1 MSFKQTMQKVKPY
14 VWGLIVVLVATI
26 LMGVFTLGS
35 TKSPD
40 SYWQT
45 NFVMANKPATA
56 VIEFV
61 PEKDGDEQPVGLN
74 QIWLNLGA
82 IDSEV
87 DQSIKIKFWYG
98 STSSSQIYSASLGE
112 VELQNLTV
120 NGKEGNPNLYRWVL
134 AKDKIELN
142 QNYTFVKITVEGDI
156 VINEISFVDKNGKQM
171 QLKVHKA
178 DTVET
183 GKTDEKGEA
192 ITKPVKHNQDCL
204 IDEQGSFNV
213 KNSRKNLLSGRE
225 AIAVS
230 SAWNILNG
238 KGYVID
244 EIVPPLG
251 QMLTAVG
258 VAIFGTNTLGAR
270 FIPFLFGLATI
281 AVLFAFGKKLF
292 KNGWYGVLLSA
303 LFVLSGLG
311 LGMMITSST
320 AIIFTFFIVLAFYFI
335 YEFYCYGIDYSHK
348 FASVTPLILT
358 GIFFAFAFMTDLR
371 AVYALPGLVAVFAF
385 TLVRQYRA
393 YKIRQQNDEQNAD
406 VQTAVYKNKL
416 LLSVGSFVGAL
427 ALGMFIV
434 TVLVYGIVIKP
445 YGLYYGETSLF
456 GVIGASL
463 GGMLNRA
470 TAIGDAAGSATN
482 AFGWLINAKAQP
494 VFLSTAADGYTNT
507 AYVFSNLF
515 TLVLALVSF
524 LYLTATVIATA
535 VNRKK
540 ISEVKKVAFGEILR
554 PYLTLVCGFASIIVL
569 SAVTKASPVANFLP
583 ASVFYLGFI
592 VLAAKT
598 LIGDCKK
605 TVFTVKG
612 FTVTAGKLATYVLI
626 ALAVVFFA
634 LMFSGLA
641 GCTLADKTAKGLYLW
656 FVRG

>member
-14 VWGLIVVLVATI
+14 VWGLIVVLAATI
-26 LMGVFTLGS
+26 LMGAFTLGS

-61 PEKDGDEQPVGLN
+61 PDKDADEQPVGLD

-82 IDSEV
+82 IDSDV
-87 DQSIKIKFWYG
+87 DQPIKLKFWYG
-98 STSSSQIYSASLGE
+98 STSSSQIYSAALGE
-112 VELQNLTV
+112 VELQNLTA

-142 QNYTFVKITVEGDI
+142 KTYKFVKITVEGDI
-156 VINEISFVDKNGKQM
+156 VINEIAFVDKNGKQM

-178 DTVET
+178 DTMET

-204 IDEQGSFNV
+204 IDEQDSFNV
-213 KNSRKNLLSGRE
+213 KNNRKHVLSGRE

-230 SAWNILNG
+230 SAWNILKG

-244 EIVPPLG
+244 ETVPPLG

-258 VAIFGTNTLGAR
+258 VAIFGANTLGAR

-371 AVYALPGLVAVFAF
+371 AVYALPGLVAVFAL

-393 YKIRQQNDEQNAD
+393 YKVRKENDAANAD
-406 VQTAVYKNKL
+406 KQTAVYKNKL

-427 ALGMFIV
+427 ALGMFII

-456 GVIGASL
+456 GVMGASL
-463 GGMLNRA
+463 GGMLGRA

-482 AFGWLINAKAQP
+482 AFGWLINLKAQP
-494 VFLSTAADGYTNT
+494 TFLSTAAVGYTNT
-507 AYVFSNLF
+507 AYVFGNLF
-515 TLVLALVSF
+515 VLILALVSF
-524 LYLTATVIATA
+524 LYLTATVIAKV
-535 VNRKK
+535 VNKNK
-540 ISEVKKVAFGEILR
+540 LSEVEKVAFGETLR
-554 PYLTLVCGFASIIVL
+554 PYLTLLCGFLSILVL
-569 SAVTKASPVANFLP
+569 SAVTKAQPIAGFLP
-583 ASVFYLGFI
+583 AMAFYIGFI

-598 LIGDCKK
+598 MVGECKK
-605 TVFTVKG
+605 ALFTVKG
-612 FTVTAGKLATYVLI
+612 YTVTAAKLVVY
-626 ALAVVFFA
+626 ALLAVCVVFFA

-641 GCTLADKTAKGLYLW
+641 GCTVTEKVANGLYLW